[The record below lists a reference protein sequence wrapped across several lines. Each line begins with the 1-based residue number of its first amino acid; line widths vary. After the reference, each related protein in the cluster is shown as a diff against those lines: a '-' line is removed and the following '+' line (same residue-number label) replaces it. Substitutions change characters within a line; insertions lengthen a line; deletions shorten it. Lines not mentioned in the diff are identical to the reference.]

1 MKIKDAKA
9 DKGYRWYWAVQEV
22 MREIDN
28 RANVNYST
36 TDVLS
41 IKIQDWQQTSRR
53 WKLTLDGD
61 IGVVTYGKR
70 EVIRSDDL
78 GEIAKAVFADEKRL
92 MIAGQNKM
100 LKRAEKDGDVV
111 PFLIHDLRNKAID
124 HDLNVETWD
133 GLNGV
138 RIRND
143 VVVLTIEI
151 EETIMEVTV
160 SSPITQTQFSYQM
173 ADPSFDPETLPYKLF
188 DRMVETEEIWEEAK
202 KKQNAAWGMNST
214 DMR

>member
-22 MREIDN
+22 MREIDS